1 MDAQSHAWSYSLK
14 IIRGQ
19 NAKYHINFFCLNG
32 QCESCDNDM
41 KLDSLKIIR
50 GQNAKYHIIFF
61 FVLNGQCESCD
72 ND

>member
-1 MDAQSHAWSYSLK
+1 MHKVTHEAIVLK
-14 IIRGQ
+14 LYVDKMPNTTLI
-19 NAKYHINFFCLNG
+19 FFVLNG

-72 ND
+72 NY